1 MLLVIE
7 PCGGRDCNWRL
18 NVFYTND
25 RENVCALWYAGC
37 GGRGAEGAERSVNC
51 KIVPNEVVRGQLR
64 PGAGESGRRDCSGDK
79 GRLSRRP
86 VDLADRLQQVTVSGC

>member
-1 MLLVIE
+1 MFFTQTIVRTFVRR
-7 PCGGRDCNWRL
+7 GTRG
-18 NVFYTND
+18 
-25 RENVCALWYAGC
+25 
-37 GGRGAEGAERSVNC
+37 GAEGAERSVNC